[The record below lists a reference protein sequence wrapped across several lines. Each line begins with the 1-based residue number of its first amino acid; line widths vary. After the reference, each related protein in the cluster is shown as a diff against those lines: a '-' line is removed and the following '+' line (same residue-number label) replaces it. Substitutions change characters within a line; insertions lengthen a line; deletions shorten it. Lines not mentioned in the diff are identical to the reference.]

1 MAAPTAP
8 TTTLI
13 VTEAYRQFGISSPTA
28 GQLATAIAEGIEKV
42 KRDIWALG
50 KRWKIL
56 RTTQYLTIRKGVS
69 RYANP
74 SDFESDMVEPAISVL
89 DGVYTGAL
97 QTAAAGT
104 ATLAAADGASQ
115 DFVEGKLLFITSG
128 TGVNQAEQVDDYNA
142 TTKVATMR
150 ASWGTTPA
158 AADGYLIVD
167 RHIPITKYPRTD
179 RNKIERPGQLGMPRE
194 AYDMA
199 AGPVGFIELYPVPE
213 KTYGLKRDYYASLLM
228 VDITGTLYPY
238 ILRNWA
244 GVLTQGVLAWL
255 FEGYD
260 DSRAQAAKISYAG
273 MLNFLKA
280 REMDGHDDSALQMT
294 VSG

>member
-42 KRDIWALG
+42 KRDIWAMG
-50 KRWKIL
+50 KRWKLL
-56 RTTQYLTIRKGVS
+56 RTTQYIPIRKGVS

-74 SDFESDMVEPAISVL
+74 TDFETDMVEPGLSLL
-89 DGVYTGAL
+89 DGVHSGTL

-104 ATLAAADGASQ
+104 ADLAAADTAVQ
-115 DFVEGKLLFITSG
+115 DDAEGKLLLITSG
-128 TGVNQAEQVDDYNA
+128 TGVNQAEQIDDYNA
-142 TTKVATMR
+142 TTKRATMR
-150 ASWGTTPA
+150 ANWGTTPVTG
-158 AADGYLIVD
+158 DGYLIVN
-167 RHIPITKYPRTD
+167 RQKPIEKFPRTR
-179 RNKIERPGQLGMPRE
+179 RNLIERPGQMGEPYE

-199 AGPVGFIELYPVPE
+199 AGAAGFIELYPVPQMA
-213 KTYGLKRDYYASLLM
+213 YGLKRDYYANLLL

-255 FEGYD
+255 YEGYN
-260 DSRAQAAKISYAG
+260 DSRSQVAKVAYAN

-280 REMDGHDDSALQMT
+280 RELDGHDDSTLQQR
-294 VSG
+294 VSE

>member
-28 GQLATAIAEGIEKV
+28 AQLATAIAEGIEKV
-42 KRDIWALG
+42 KRDIWLMG

-56 RTTQYLTIRKGVS
+56 RSTQYIPLRKGVS

-74 SDFESDMVEPAISVL
+74 TDFESDMVEPAVSLL
-89 DGVYTGAL
+89 DGVNSGVL

-104 ATLAAADGASQ
+104 ATLAAADAAVQ
-115 DFVEGKLLFITSG
+115 DDAEGNLLLITSG
-128 TGVNQAEQVDDYNA
+128 TGVNQAEQIDDYNA

-150 ASWGTTPA
+150 ANWGTTPVTG
-158 AADGYLIVD
+158 DGYLIVN
-167 RHIPITKYPRTD
+167 RQKPIEKLPRTR
-179 RNKIERPGQLGMPRE
+179 RNLIDRPGQMGEPYE
-194 AYDMA
+194 IYDMA
-199 AGPVGFIELYPVPE
+199 AGPAGYIELYPVPRQA
-213 KTYGLKRDYYASLLM
+213 YGLKRDYYVNLLL

-244 GVLTQGVLAWL
+244 GILTQGVLAWL
-255 FEGYD
+255 YEGYD
-260 DSRAQAAKISYAG
+260 DSRAQVAKVAYAN

-280 REMDGHDDSALQMT
+280 RELDGHDDSTLQQR
-294 VSG
+294 VSE

>member
-42 KRDIWALG
+42 KRDIWAMG
-50 KRWKIL
+50 KRWKLL
-56 RTTQYLTIRKGVS
+56 RTTQYIPIRKGVS

-74 SDFESDMVEPAISVL
+74 SDFETDMVEPGLSLL
-89 DGVYTGAL
+89 DGINSGVL

-104 ATLAAADGASQ
+104 ATLAAADTAVQ
-115 DFVEGKLLFITSG
+115 DDAEGKLLLITSG
-128 TGVNQAEQVDDYNA
+128 TGVNQAEQIDDYNA

-150 ASWGTTPA
+150 ANWGTTPVTG
-158 AADGYLIVD
+158 DGYLIVN
-167 RHIPITKYPRTD
+167 RQKPIEKFPRTR
-179 RNKIERPGQLGMPRE
+179 RNLIERPGDMGEPYE

-199 AGPVGFIELYPVPE
+199 AGAAGFIELYPVPQQA
-213 KTYGLKRDYYASLLM
+213 YGLKRDYYANLLL
-228 VDITGTLYPY
+228 VDIVGTLYPY

-255 FEGYD
+255 YEGYD
-260 DSRAQAAKISYAG
+260 DSRSQVAKVAYAN

-280 REMDGHDDSALQMT
+280 REIDGHDDSTLQQR
-294 VSG
+294 VSD